1 MSESIGGYKHAGD
14 YDVRTF
20 KIITATGQ
28 SIDIEPLT
36 IEFSLYQSL
45 FEHYMQCDL
54 VLNDSLGLLNTIN
67 PIKGGNLQGGFSGG
81 DLLVVSYKSNDD
93 SLPYKTHVFV
103 LYEMTDRKRIEE
115 NSEAYFFSGISIEA
129 YTTSSNKISRAYG
142 GLSGSAASKMIESI
156 TKEFLLNTNSTSV
169 YASLKQFVNYSIV
182 KESEIEQTN
191 GNHKFVIPNLSV
203 DDSIDFICKEADSD
217 DHIPYF
223 MFYENSSGFN
233 FKNLGSLIEQDP
245 KEKYTY
251 APSNHTGGYKDK
263 PKEEYTESTN
273 IRSFEVIKQS
283 DYLINQE
290 SGLFKSRSI
299 YLDVLRKSKREVVYK
314 YDDYFPKF
322 KKLQEYKIPGSDPE
336 VMGDSVVRMA
346 TSRFGHDTDSL
357 FSGETPVV
365 KKHSETCAQSE
376 SYFSHIF
383 NTQLEVVIPG
393 DSELDVGD
401 VIYLNIPPA
410 TNVLDQ
416 VLTSD
421 KYLSG
426 KYLITKLRNKF
437 LDDSE
442 SMSTIIECVKDT
454 AISQ

>member
-20 KIITATGQ
+20 KLITATGQ

-36 IEFSLYQSL
+36 VEFSLYQSL

-67 PIKGGNLQGGFSGG
+67 PLKGGDIQGGFSGG

-93 SLPYKTHVFV
+93 SLPYKTNVFV

-115 NSEAYFFSGISIEA
+115 NSEAYFFSGISVEA
-129 YTTSSNKISRAYG
+129 YTASSNKISRAYG
-142 GLSGSAASKMIESI
+142 GGSGNNTSKMIESI
-156 TKEFLLNTNSTSV
+156 IKEFLLSTNSTGV
-169 YASLKQFVNYSIV
+169 YASLKQFVSYSIS
-182 KESEIEQTN
+182 KEIDIEQTN

-203 DDSIDFICKEADSD
+203 DDSIEFICKEADSD

-233 FKNLGSLIEQDP
+233 FKNLGSLIQQEP
-245 KEKYTY
+245 KETYTY
-251 APSNHTGGYKDK
+251 TPSNYSNGYKDK
-263 PKEEYTESTN
+263 PKEEYTEATN
-273 IRSFEVIKQS
+273 IRSFDVIKQS
-283 DYLINQE
+283 DYLQNQD
-290 SGLFKSRSI
+290 SGMFRSRSI
-299 YLDVLRKSKREVVYK
+299 YLDVLRKSKREVIYK

-336 VMGDSVVRMA
+336 LMGDSVVRMA

-357 FSGETPVV
+357 FLDETPAV
-365 KKHSETCAQSE
+365 KKHSETAAQSD

-383 NTQLEVVIPG
+383 NTQVEVVIPG

-416 VLTSD
+416 ALTSD

-442 SMSTIIECVKDT
+442 SMSTVLECVKDT
-454 AISQ
+454 AINQ